1 MSDVALSFIVIGQD
15 EAPHLPEVFESLH
28 GQVLGFE
35 PEIIYVDSGSVDGS
49 AEIARGAGADFVV
62 EVPRSGANAARARN
76 AGLEQASGMFV
87 HFVDGDTRL
96 EPGWAARA
104 LEALGERPQLV
115 GVEGRIREARPDAH
129 WVHWLLERDW
139 PADEGEVPF
148 VGGNALYRAAPLREV
163 GAFDERLSV
172 GEEPE
177 LGARLRGRGHR
188 FRRLSQPMA
197 IHDLDAGSWR
207 DYWGQMIGNGYS
219 CGLVVR
225 VTGGFWKDR
234 LRRDLAWAGL
244 LASLVVLPWWGP
256 LGGGLALAAGST
268 VALASCRQAWAA
280 KRAGLPI
287 ARACAYGLHVYL
299 SKIPRSIGILSAL
312 RSSVGERTDPPA

>member
-1 MSDVALSFIVIGQD
+1 MTHLSGESTIGPAQ
-15 EAPHLPEVFESLH
+15 
-28 GQVLGFE
+28 
-35 PEIIYVDSGSVDGS
+35 S
-49 AEIARGAGADFVV
+49 A
-62 EVPRSGANAARARN
+62 
-76 AGLEQASGMFV
+76 
-87 HFVDGDTRL
+87 
-96 EPGWAARA
+96 
-104 LEALGERPQLV
+104 
-115 GVEGRIREARPDAH
+115 
-129 WVHWLLERDW
+129 
-139 PADEGEVPF
+139 
-148 VGGNALYRAAPLREV
+148 
-163 GAFDERLSV
+163 
-172 GEEPE
+172 
-177 LGARLRGRGHR
+177 
-188 FRRLSQPMA
+188 
-197 IHDLDAGSWR
+197 
-207 DYWGQMIGNGYS
+207 